1 MRLPFVDRFRRLAA
15 NASGLVGTRLSLFS
29 LELQEELERQL
40 GHLALLLGLFAFGSL
55 GFVFAAVLILTFAW
69 EHGHL
74 LAAVAGITL
83 VCVVG
88 AAACAVLL
96 IKRVRSAPQ
105 PFNETLAEFKRD
117 EQALRGTPASPPS
130 PPSATTPTPGART

>member
-40 GHLALLLGLFAFGSL
+40 GHLALLLGLFMFAAL
-55 GFVFAAVLILTFAW
+55 GFIFAAVLILTLAW

-74 LAAVAGITL
+74 LAAAGCLTLACVISVA
-83 VCVVG
+83 V
-88 AAACAVLL
+88 CAVCLL
-96 IKRVRSAPQ
+96 SRVRNAPQ
-105 PFNETLAEFKRD
+105 PFGETLAEFKRD
-117 EQALRGTPASPPS
+117 EQALRGMPGQ
-130 PPSATTPTPGART
+130 SAGNVTENIS